1 MDKAGSPVS
10 ELLMDSQKDE
20 LLASETIAI
29 EIESGFV
36 GIKPVSGQARNEID
50 KGEAME
56 VSESQLEWV
65 KNAKMRFD
73 YEMSIFRFSSL
84 SAAVRDKIMGVL
96 RACSEEIPEVP
107 FFYNLSSIC
116 NHARISMIKLD
127 KFKSALMNLGYRVG
141 LFHRE
146 PLSIKTD
153 APVTAIFDIMRAW
166 IQNSSN
172 ESSQKHTRTPPNY
185 LAPLKLLPVD
195 DINFSYHPQ
204 LCHRKK
210 DQKPR
215 WLPNPT
221 AHWGPGRKAGVT
233 HA

>member
-96 RACSEEIPEVP
+96 RACSEVRRFIVYHSVP
-107 FFYNLSSIC
+107 RKSLKFHSSITC
-116 NHARISMIKLD
+116 RP
-127 KFKSALMNLGYRVG
+127 FV
-141 LFHRE
+141 
-146 PLSIKTD
+146 
-153 APVTAIFDIMRAW
+153 IMLEF
-166 IQNSSN
+166 Q
-172 ESSQKHTRTPPNY
+172 
-185 LAPLKLLPVD
+185 
-195 DINFSYHPQ
+195 
-204 LCHRKK
+204 
-210 DQKPR
+210 
-215 WLPNPT
+215 
-221 AHWGPGRKAGVT
+221 
-233 HA
+233 